1 MCECMFLFNDGDI
14 FNEHIS
20 MVNEWYCN
28 DNKVEMSN
36 KVRYFV
42 LNILSFLYT
51 DIQVVTS

>member
-51 DIQVVTS
+51 DIQVVT